1 MTWKFPELEVD
12 TGQFLAIVSDSC
24 MEWIIQ
30 NISLGCYI
38 PPNYQQVSQLWE
50 FQAFSLVSFGSFV
63 AVVFFFFFVS
73 VKYKQ
78 SLS

>member
-12 TGQFLAIVSDSC
+12 TGQFLAVLSDSC

-38 PPNYQQVSQLWE
+38 PQIISK
-50 FQAFSLVSFGSFV
+50 SVSFGS
-63 AVVFFFFFVS
+63 S
-73 VKYKQ
+73 RL
-78 SLS
+78 SLWFPLVLLLLLFSFSSLFQ